1 MGTTCLNYIPTNK
14 REYLDSLLTHGGP
27 EYGYR
32 VLKSAMSGS
41 NYYAAVE
48 HMQPG
53 GPLTVFA
60 AVIKVNVY
68 KPKTAPE
75 FCYKEMTEN
84 YGPYYCDCPAAILD
98 LLTPTDNEHANGW
111 RAKCRENVARKAT
124 LRKTASAVKIGDVVT
139 FARPVKYGAS
149 EVHSVKIIDRRKR
162 YWVGSTGT
170 GRYQV
175 PARLLVGATIEH
187 A

>member
-1 MGTTCLNYIPTNK
+1 MGTTCLNYIPANK

-27 EYGYR
+27 EYSYR
-32 VLKSAMSGS
+32 VLKSAMSGG

-48 HMQPG
+48 HMRPG
-53 GPLTVFA
+53 EPVTVFA

-75 FCYKEMTEN
+75 FCYKEMTEDCE
-84 YGPYYCDCPAAILD
+84 PYYYDCPVAILD
-98 LLTPTDNEHANGW
+98 LLTPTDNASANTW
-111 RAKCRENVARKAT
+111 RAKCRDNLARKAT

-149 EVHSVKIIDRRKR
+149 EVQRVTIIDRRKR